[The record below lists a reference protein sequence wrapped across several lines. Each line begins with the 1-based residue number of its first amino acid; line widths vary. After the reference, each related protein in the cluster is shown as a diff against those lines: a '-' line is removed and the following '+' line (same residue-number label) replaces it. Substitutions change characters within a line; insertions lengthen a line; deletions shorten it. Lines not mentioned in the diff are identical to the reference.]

1 MLYFLQRLVLII
13 LCLTFL
19 VACDFS
25 IPQSPTTETSTTQRR
40 TKEALQLQQQ
50 GLQQFNQGKYREAL
64 ANLEQ
69 ALAIFKET
77 GERQNQTTTLK
88 YIGQTYEKLR
98 EYSKAL
104 EYDQQ
109 ALAIAKE
116 TDNKTEEMEILSHI
130 GVIYYKTGVY
140 TKAQELYQQ
149 ALVMG
154 KETDNMQAQAEILH
168 EIASLLEA
176 QQKPELAIAFYKQA
190 INALEEMDFDSKRS
204 PQQPLQQ
211 FDTNRFTKTF
221 RHLADLLLKQN
232 RIVEAQAAIDSL
244 KVQELDGYLNN
255 VRDKTKT
262 PQRMEYLQPEQQIV
276 DKFNQEISVVVKQGK
291 ELSELQ
297 KIPEKD
303 RTTQQET
310 RREELEA
317 AQRETL
323 KDFLRFSD
331 SPEVMAHVQ
340 ELNRT
345 TGGENLNPK
354 ILRRLQD
361 FIKQLDINAV
371 LIYPLIL
378 EDRLE
383 LVLVTP
389 YTPPIRRSVTVK
401 RQELNRTI
409 EEFRNALENP
419 PKDAK
424 KAGQKLYNWL
434 IRPIEPA
441 LKEANTKTIIYAP
454 DGQLRYIPLAA
465 LYDGKEWLVQNY
477 RVNNI
482 TALSLT
488 DLKERPQN
496 LKILAGAFTRGN
508 YDIKVG
514 KRTFKLGGLP
524 FAGKEVENVTSAFP
538 GSAKLINSEFTE
550 KETLKLMSNFPIL
563 HFATHAAFVPGAPD
577 ESFILFGDGNA
588 ASFRDLRFWNLSN
601 ADLVVLSACETG
613 LGGELG
619 DGIEILGF
627 GYVMQEAGAKA
638 AIASLWEVSDDGTQA
653 LMNAFYAAL
662 KQDKLSKVAALQKA
676 QLSLIDSIYNHPYY
690 WSGFILIGNGM

>member
-1 MLYFLQRLVLII
+1 MLYLLQRLFLII

-25 IPQSPTTETSTTQRR
+25 TPQSPTTETPTTQRR

-50 GLQQFNQGKYREAL
+50 GLQQLNQGKYREAL
-64 ANLEQ
+64 ANFEQ
-69 ALAIFKET
+69 ALAIFRET

-98 EYSKAL
+98 EYPKAL

-140 TKAQELYQQ
+140 EKAQELYQQ

-176 QQKPELAIAFYKQA
+176 QQKPELAITFYKQA
-190 INALEEMDFDSKRS
+190 INALEEMDFNSKLS
-204 PQQPLQQ
+204 PQKPIQQ
-211 FDTNRFTKTF
+211 FSTNRFTNTY

-232 RIVEAQAAIDSL
+232 RVVEAQAAVDAL

-255 VRDKTKT
+255 VRDKAKT
-262 PQRMEYLQPEQQIV
+262 PQRMEYLQPEQQVV
-276 DKFNQEISVVVKQGK
+276 DKFNNEISVMVKQGK

-303 RTTQQET
+303 RTPQQET
-310 RREELEA
+310 RRQELEA

-323 KDFLRFSD
+323 KDFLAFSD

-371 LIYPLIL
+371 LLYPLIL
-378 EDRLE
+378 QDRLE

-389 YTPPIRRSVTVK
+389 YTPPIRRSVPVK

-409 EEFRNALENP
+409 EEFRQALENP

-424 KAGQKLYNWL
+424 KPGQKLYNWL

-454 DGQLRYIPLAA
+454 DGQLRYIPLSA

-488 DLKERPQN
+488 DLQERPQN
-496 LKILAGAFTRGN
+496 LKILAGAFTQGN
-508 YDIKVG
+508 YDVKVG

-538 GSAKLINSEFTE
+538 GSAKLINSEFT
-550 KETLKLMSNFPIL
+550 KQETLKLMSNYPIL
-563 HFATHAAFVPGAPD
+563 HFATHAAFVPGAPN

-588 ASFRDLRFWNLSN
+588 ASFRDLRFWNLSH

-638 AIASLWEVSDDGTQA
+638 AIASLWQVSDDGTQA

-676 QLSLIDSIYNHPYY
+676 QLLLIDSIYDHPYY
-690 WSGFILIGNGM
+690 WAGFILIGNGM

>member
-1 MLYFLQRLVLII
+1 MLYLLQRLVLII

-19 VACDFS
+19 VSCD
-25 IPQSPTTETSTTQRR
+25 ILAPQSPTTDTSTQRR

-50 GLQQFNQGKYREAL
+50 GLQQFNQGKL
-64 ANLEQ
+64 SQ
-69 ALAIFKET
+69 ALATFTQALDIFKATEQRQ
-77 GERQNQTTTLK
+77 GEITTLK
-88 YIGQTYEKLR
+88 YIAETYEKLR
-98 EYSKAL
+98 DYPKAL
-104 EYDQQ
+104 DHYQQ
-109 ALAIAKE
+109 ALIIAKE
-116 TDNKTEEMEILSHI
+116 TDNKTEEMEIFSHI

-140 TKAQELYQQ
+140 GKAQELYQQ

-154 KETDNMQAQAEILH
+154 KETNNMQAQAEILH
-168 EIASLLEA
+168 QIASLLEA

-190 INALEEMDFDSKRS
+190 INALEGMELDSQPS
-204 PQQPLQQ
+204 PPKQIQQLY
-211 FDTNRFTKTF
+211 TSRLKNTY

-232 RIVEAQAAIDSL
+232 RIVEAQVAIDSL

-255 VRDKTKT
+255 VRDKAKT
-262 PQRMEYLQPEQQIV
+262 LQGVEYLQPEKQVV
-276 DKFNQEISVVVKQGK
+276 DKFNNEISLVVKQGK

-303 RTTQQET
+303 RTPQQET
-310 RREELEA
+310 RRQELEA

-323 KDFLRFSD
+323 KEFLAFSD

-340 ELNRT
+340 ELNRA

-371 LIYPLIL
+371 LLYPLIL

-389 YTPPIRRSVTVK
+389 YTPPIRRSVVVK
-401 RQELNRTI
+401 RQELYRAI
-409 EEFRNALENP
+409 EEFRKALENP
-419 PKDAK
+419 PNDAK
-424 KAGQKLYNWL
+424 KPGQKLYSWL
-434 IRPIEPA
+434 IQPMEPA

-465 LYDGKEWLVQNY
+465 LYNGQEWLVQNY

-488 DLKERPQN
+488 DLQKRPRN

-524 FAGKEVENVTSAFP
+524 FAAKEVENVTSAFP
-538 GSAKLINSEFTE
+538 GSAKLINSEFT
-550 KETLKLMSNFPIL
+550 KQETVKVMSNFPIL

-577 ESFILFGDGNA
+577 ESFILFGDGDV

-601 ADLVVLSACETG
+601 TDLVVLSACETG
-613 LGGELG
+613 LGGHLG

-638 AIASLWEVSDDGTQA
+638 AIASLWQVSDDGTQA

-662 KQDKLSKVAALQKA
+662 QQDKLSKVAALQKA
-676 QLSLIDSIYNHPYY
+676 QLSLLDGIYDHPYY
-690 WSGFILIGNGM
+690 WAGFILIGNGM

>member
-1 MLYFLQRLVLII
+1 MLYLLQRLVLII

-19 VACDFS
+19 VSCD
-25 IPQSPTTETSTTQRR
+25 ILAPQSPTTDTSTQRR

-50 GLQQFNQGKYREAL
+50 GLQQFNQGKL
-64 ANLEQ
+64 SQ
-69 ALAIFKET
+69 ALATFTQALDIFKATEQRQ
-77 GERQNQTTTLK
+77 GEITTLK
-88 YIGQTYEKLR
+88 YIAETYEKLR
-98 EYSKAL
+98 DYPKAL
-104 EYDQQ
+104 DHYQQ
-109 ALAIAKE
+109 ALIIAKE
-116 TDNKTEEMEILSHI
+116 TDNKTEEMEIFSHI

-140 TKAQELYQQ
+140 GKAQELYQQ

-154 KETDNMQAQAEILH
+154 KETNNMQAQAEILH
-168 EIASLLEA
+168 QIASLLEA

-190 INALEEMDFDSKRS
+190 INALEGMELDSQPS
-204 PQQPLQQ
+204 PPKQIQQLY
-211 FDTNRFTKTF
+211 TSRLKNTY

-232 RIVEAQAAIDSL
+232 RIVEAQVAIDSL

-255 VRDKTKT
+255 VRDKAKT
-262 PQRMEYLQPEQQIV
+262 PQGVEYLQPEKQVV
-276 DKFNQEISVVVKQGK
+276 DKFNNEISLVVKQGK

-303 RTTQQET
+303 RTPQQET
-310 RREELEA
+310 RRQELEA

-323 KDFLRFSD
+323 KEFLAFSD

-340 ELNRT
+340 ELNRA

-371 LIYPLIL
+371 LLYPLIL

-389 YTPPIRRSVTVK
+389 YTPPIRRSVVVK
-401 RQELNRTI
+401 RQELYRAI
-409 EEFRNALENP
+409 EEFRKALENP
-419 PKDAK
+419 PNDAK
-424 KAGQKLYNWL
+424 KPGQKLYSWL
-434 IRPIEPA
+434 IQPMEPA

-465 LYDGKEWLVQNY
+465 LYNGQEWLVQNY

-488 DLKERPQN
+488 DLQKRPRN

-524 FAGKEVENVTSAFP
+524 FAAKEVENVTSAFP
-538 GSAKLINSEFTE
+538 GSAKLINSEFT
-550 KETLKLMSNFPIL
+550 KQETVKVMSNFPIL

-577 ESFILFGDGNA
+577 ESFILFGDGDV

-601 ADLVVLSACETG
+601 TDLVVLSACETG
-613 LGGELG
+613 LGGHLG

-638 AIASLWEVSDDGTQA
+638 AIASLWQVSDDGTQA

-662 KQDKLSKVAALQKA
+662 QQDKLSKVAALQKA
-676 QLSLIDSIYNHPYY
+676 QLSLLNGIYDHPYY
-690 WSGFILIGNGM
+690 WAGFILIGNGM

>member
-1 MLYFLQRLVLII
+1 MLYLLQRLVLII

-19 VACDFS
+19 VSCD
-25 IPQSPTTETSTTQRR
+25 ILAPQSPTTDTSTQRR

-50 GLQQFNQGKYREAL
+50 GLQQFNQGKL
-64 ANLEQ
+64 SQ
-69 ALAIFKET
+69 ALATFTQALDIFKATEQRQ
-77 GERQNQTTTLK
+77 GEITTLK
-88 YIGQTYEKLR
+88 YIAETYEKLR
-98 EYSKAL
+98 DYPKAL
-104 EYDQQ
+104 DHYQQ
-109 ALAIAKE
+109 ALIIAKE
-116 TDNKTEEMEILSHI
+116 TDNKTEEMEIFSHI

-140 TKAQELYQQ
+140 GKAQELYQQ

-154 KETDNMQAQAEILH
+154 KETNNMQAQAEILH
-168 EIASLLEA
+168 QIASLLEA

-190 INALEEMDFDSKRS
+190 INALEGMELDSQPS
-204 PQQPLQQ
+204 PPKQIQQLY
-211 FDTNRFTKTF
+211 TSRLKNTY

-232 RIVEAQAAIDSL
+232 RIVEAQVAIDSL

-255 VRDKTKT
+255 VRDKAKT
-262 PQRMEYLQPEQQIV
+262 PQGVEYLQPEKQVV
-276 DKFNQEISVVVKQGK
+276 DKFNNEISLVVKQGK

-303 RTTQQET
+303 RTPQQET
-310 RREELEA
+310 RRQELEA

-323 KDFLRFSD
+323 KEFLAFSD

-340 ELNRT
+340 ELNRA

-371 LIYPLIL
+371 LLYPLIL

-389 YTPPIRRSVTVK
+389 YTPPIRRSVVVK
-401 RQELNRTI
+401 RQELYRAI
-409 EEFRNALENP
+409 EEFRKALENP
-419 PKDAK
+419 PNDAK
-424 KAGQKLYNWL
+424 KPGQKLYSWL
-434 IRPIEPA
+434 IQPMEPA

-465 LYDGKEWLVQNY
+465 LYNGQEWLVQNY

-488 DLKERPQN
+488 DLQKRPRN

-524 FAGKEVENVTSAFP
+524 FAAKEVENVTSAFP
-538 GSAKLINSEFTE
+538 GSAKLINSEFT
-550 KETLKLMSNFPIL
+550 KQETVKVMSNFPIL

-577 ESFILFGDGNA
+577 ESFILFGDGDV

-601 ADLVVLSACETG
+601 TDLVVLSACETG
-613 LGGELG
+613 LGGHLG

-638 AIASLWEVSDDGTQA
+638 AIASLWQVSDDGTQA

-662 KQDKLSKVAALQKA
+662 QQDKLSKVAALQKA
-676 QLSLIDSIYNHPYY
+676 QLSLLDGIYDHPYY
-690 WSGFILIGNGM
+690 WAGFILIGNGM

>member
-1 MLYFLQRLVLII
+1 MFYLFQRLVLII

-25 IPQSPTTETSTTQRR
+25 IPQSPITETSTTQGR

-50 GLQQFNQGKYREAL
+50 GLQQLNQGNYREAL
-64 ANLEQ
+64 AHLEQ

-77 GERQNQTTTLK
+77 GERQNQITTLK

-98 EYSKAL
+98 EYPKAL

-140 TKAQELYQQ
+140 TKAQKLYQQ

-154 KETDNMQAQAEILH
+154 KETDNMQAQAEIFQ

-190 INALEEMDFDSKRS
+190 INALEGVDFDSKLS
-204 PQQPLQQ
+204 PQKPIQQ
-211 FDTNRFTKTF
+211 FSRNRFINTY

-232 RIVEAQAAIDSL
+232 RVVEAQIAVDSL

-255 VRDKTKT
+255 VRDKVKT
-262 PQRMEYLQPEQQIV
+262 PQRMEYLQPEQQVV

-303 RTTQQET
+303 RTPQQET

-323 KDFLRFSD
+323 KDFLTFSD

-361 FIKQLDINAV
+361 FIKQLDVNAV
-371 LIYPLIL
+371 LLYPLIL

-389 YTPPIRRSVTVK
+389 YTPPIRRSVPVK

-409 EEFRNALENP
+409 EEFRKALEDP
-419 PKDAK
+419 ATDAK
-424 KAGQKLYNWL
+424 KPGQKLYNWL

-454 DGQLRYIPLAA
+454 DGELRYIPLAA

-524 FAGKEVENVTSAFP
+524 FAGKEIENVTSAFP

-563 HFATHAAFVPGAPD
+563 HFATHAAFLPGAPN

-638 AIASLWEVSDDGTQA
+638 AIASLWQVSDDGTQA
-653 LMNAFYAAL
+653 LMNAFYAGL

-676 QLSLIDSIYNHPYY
+676 QLSLIDSIYDHPYY
-690 WSGFILIGNGM
+690 WASFILIGNGM

>member
-1 MLYFLQRLVLII
+1 MLYLLQRLATII

-19 VACDFS
+19 VSCDFLT
-25 IPQSPTTETSTTQRR
+25 PQSPTTQTPTTQRR

-50 GLQQFNQGKYREAL
+50 GLQQLNQGKFHEAL
-64 ANLEQ
+64 ATFTQ
-69 ALAIFKET
+69 ALGIFKET
-77 GERQNQTTTLK
+77 GQRQSESATLK

-98 EYSKAL
+98 DYPKAL
-104 EYDQQ
+104 DYYQQ
-109 ALAIAKE
+109 ALVIAKE
-116 TDNKTEEMEILSHI
+116 TDNKTEEMEIFSHI

-140 TKAQELYQQ
+140 AKAQELYQQ

-154 KETDNMQAQAEILH
+154 KETNNMQAQAEILH
-168 EIASLLEA
+168 QIASLLEA

-190 INALEEMDFDSKRS
+190 INAWEGMELDSKPS
-204 PQQPLQQ
+204 PPKQIQQLYTSRL
-211 FDTNRFTKTF
+211 TNTY

-232 RIVEAQAAIDSL
+232 RVVEAQAAVDSL
-244 KVQELDGYLNN
+244 KVQELDVYLNS
-255 VRDKTKT
+255 VRDKAKT
-262 PQRMEYLQPEQQIV
+262 PQHMEYLQPEQQVV
-276 DKFNQEISVVVKQGK
+276 DKFNHEISLVVKQGK

-303 RTTQQET
+303 RTRQQET
-310 RREELEA
+310 RRQELEA
-317 AQRETL
+317 AQRESL
-323 KDFLRFSD
+323 KEFLIFSD

-340 ELNRT
+340 ELNRA

-361 FIKQLDINAV
+361 FIRQLDINAV
-371 LIYPLIL
+371 LLYPLIL

-389 YTPPIRRSVTVK
+389 YTPPIRRSVAVK

-409 EEFRNALENP
+409 EEFRKALENP
-419 PKDAK
+419 PNDAK
-424 KAGQKLYNWL
+424 KPAQKLYSWL
-434 IRPIEPA
+434 IQPIEPA

-488 DLKERPQN
+488 DFKERPQN

-524 FAGKEVENVTSAFP
+524 FAAKEVENVTSAFP

-550 KETLKLMSNFPIL
+550 QETLKVMSNFPIL

-588 ASFRDLRFWNLSN
+588 ASFRDLRFWNLSH

-613 LGGELG
+613 LGGHLG

-638 AIASLWEVSDDGTQA
+638 AIASLWQVSDDGTQA

-662 KQDKLSKVAALQKA
+662 QQDKLSKVAALQKA
-676 QLSLIDSIYNHPYY
+676 QLSLLDGIYDHPYY
-690 WSGFILIGNGM
+690 WAGFILIGNGM